1 MATLA
6 CAPVTFTAS
15 APRARGRVPASRSRA
30 ARSGAP
36 ARSIEARAT
45 AEATF
50 PEPSVLFAA
59 RETRCRVYIEHTD
72 AYQVVYHANYFK
84 FLARGREEALFGARG
99 GEIVAALTSGGS
111 KGGGTSS
118 DGDATPFLVAA
129 PTTRARA
136 ARFASP
142 ATLGDDLIVTSAVI
156 EVDANEKTVVFEQ
169 TVSDAAT
176 RETRF
181 AATTTV
187 VALFSSFAD
196 GDDGGETRAFGT
208 DRVTRDSWLA
218 LNAAEKRSVPSS
230 VPRAKYGTERG
241 GATPS
246 DANESAFSRERLFA
260 TKITLHRDELG
271 RGEFGFCEA
280 DVLRF
285 FERNRADAIGGS
297 AALARLKDERGIIVV
312 VSGMEDIAF
321 APGGMRALVAGEESE
336 TSAKRLRAV
345 FSRAATEVKRR
356 GLQIA
361 FAHELVAAPT
371 EGPDADAWS
380 SQAVVL
386 ARAEVTC
393 TCISAE
399 TGRPVRCPEEL
410 AARFATS

>member
-1 MATLA
+1 
-6 CAPVTFTAS
+6 
-15 APRARGRVPASRSRA
+15 
-30 ARSGAP
+30 
-36 ARSIEARAT
+36 
-45 AEATF
+45 
-50 PEPSVLFAA
+50 
-59 RETRCRVYIEHTD
+59 
-72 AYQVVYHANYFK
+72 
-84 FLARGREEALFGARG
+84 
-99 GEIVAALTSGGS
+99 
-111 KGGGTSS
+111 
-118 DGDATPFLVAA
+118 
-129 PTTRARA
+129 
-136 ARFASP
+136 
-142 ATLGDDLIVTSAVI
+142 VTSAVI

-169 TVSDAAT
+169 TVLDAAT

-208 DRVTRDSWLA
+208 DHPTWLA
-218 LNAAEKRSVPSS
+218 LNAAEKRSAPL
-230 VPRAKYGTERG
+230 GTERG

-246 DANESAFSRERLFA
+246 HANESAGRETFA
-260 TKITLHRDELG
+260 TKITLHREELG

-285 FERNRADAIGGS
+285 FERNRTDAIGGS

-321 APGGMRALVAGEESE
+321 APGGMRALVAGE
-336 TSAKRLRAV
+336 TRARTKKAPPRLRTV
-345 FSRAATEVKRR
+345 FSRSATEVKRR

-380 SQAVVL
+380 SEAVVL

-393 TCISAE
+393 TCLSAE

>member
-1 MATLA
+1 MVATLA

-99 GEIVAALTSGGS
+99 GEIVAALTSEGS

-129 PTTRARA
+129 PATRARA

-156 EVDANEKTVVFEQ
+156 EVDAREKTVVFEQ
-169 TVSDAAT
+169 TVVDAAT

-181 AATTTV
+181 AATTAV

-208 DRVTRDSWLA
+208 DHPTWLA
-218 LNAAEKRSVPSS
+218 LNAAEKRSAPL
-230 VPRAKYGTERG
+230 GTERG

-246 DANESAFSRERLFA
+246 HANESAGRETFA
-260 TKITLHRDELG
+260 TKITLHREELG

-285 FERNRADAIGGS
+285 FERNRTDAIGGS

-321 APGGMRALVAGEESE
+321 APGGMRALVAGE
-336 TSAKRLRAV
+336 TRARTKKAPPRLRTV
-345 FSRAATEVKRR
+345 FSRSATEVKRR

-380 SQAVVL
+380 SEAVVL

-393 TCISAE
+393 TCLSAE

>member
-1 MATLA
+1 MVATLA

-208 DRVTRDSWLA
+208 DHPTWLA
-218 LNAAEKRSVPSS
+218 LNAAEKRS

-246 DANESAFSRERLFA
+246 HANESAFSRERLFV

-285 FERNRADAIGGS
+285 FERNRTDAIGGS

-336 TSAKRLRAV
+336 TRTKKAPPRLRAV

-393 TCISAE
+393 TCLSAE

>member
-1 MATLA
+1 MVATLA

-50 PEPSVLFAA
+50 PEPSVSFAA

-84 FLARGREEALFGARG
+84 FLARGREEALFGERG
-99 GEIVAALTSGGS
+99 GEIVAALTSEGS
-111 KGGGTSS
+111 EGGGTSS

-129 PTTRARA
+129 PATRARA

-169 TVSDAAT
+169 TVLDAAT

-208 DRVTRDSWLA
+208 DHPTWLA
-218 LNAAEKRSVPSS
+218 LNAAEKRSAPL
-230 VPRAKYGTERG
+230 GTERG

-246 DANESAFSRERLFA
+246 HANESAGRETFA
-260 TKITLHRDELG
+260 TKITLHREELG

-285 FERNRADAIGGS
+285 FERNRTDAIGGS

-336 TSAKRLRAV
+336 TRSKKAPPRLRAV

-380 SQAVVL
+380 SEAVVL

-393 TCISAE
+393 TCLSAE
-399 TGRPVRCPEEL
+399 TGRPVRCPEDL
-410 AARFATS
+410 AARFAT

>member
-99 GEIVAALTSGGS
+99 GEIVAALTSEGS

-169 TVSDAAT
+169 TVLDAAT

-208 DRVTRDSWLA
+208 DHPTWLA
-218 LNAAEKRSVPSS
+218 LNAAEKRSVPL
-230 VPRAKYGTERG
+230 GTERG

-246 DANESAFSRERLFA
+246 HANESAGRETFA
-260 TKITLHRDELG
+260 TKITLHREELG

-285 FERNRADAIGGS
+285 FERNRTDAIGGS

-321 APGGMRALVAGEESE
+321 APGGMRALVAGE
-336 TSAKRLRAV
+336 TRARANKAPPRLKTV
-345 FSRAATEVKRR
+345 FSRSKTNVKRR

-361 FAHELVAAPT
+361 FAHELVATPS

-380 SQAVVL
+380 SEAVVL

-393 TCISAE
+393 TCLSAE
-399 TGRPVRCPEEL
+399 TGRPVRCPEDL
-410 AARFATS
+410 AARFAT

>member
-1 MATLA
+1 
-6 CAPVTFTAS
+6 
-15 APRARGRVPASRSRA
+15 
-30 ARSGAP
+30 
-36 ARSIEARAT
+36 
-45 AEATF
+45 
-50 PEPSVLFAA
+50 LFAA

-99 GEIVAALTSGGS
+99 GEIVAALTSEGS

-169 TVSDAAT
+169 TVLDAAT

-208 DRVTRDSWLA
+208 DHPTWLA
-218 LNAAEKRSVPSS
+218 LNAAEKRSAPL
-230 VPRAKYGTERG
+230 GTERG

-246 DANESAFSRERLFA
+246 HANESAGRETFA
-260 TKITLHRDELG
+260 TKITLHREELG

-285 FERNRADAIGGS
+285 FERNRTDAIGGS

-321 APGGMRALVAGEESE
+321 APGGMRALVAGE
-336 TSAKRLRAV
+336 TRARTKKAPPRLRTV
-345 FSRAATEVKRR
+345 FSRSATEVKRR

-380 SQAVVL
+380 SEAVVL

-393 TCISAE
+393 TCLSAE

>member
-393 TCISAE
+393 TCLSAE

>member
-1 MATLA
+1 MVATLA
-6 CAPVTFTAS
+6 CAPATFTGS
-15 APRARGRVPASRSRA
+15 APRARGRAPASRSRA
-30 ARSGAP
+30 ARPGAP
-36 ARSIEARAT
+36 TRSAEARAT
-45 AEATF
+45 AESTVS
-50 PEPSVLFAA
+50 ETSVESAA
-59 RETRCRVYIEHTD
+59 HETPCRVYIEHTD

-99 GEIVAALTSGGS
+99 GEIVAALTSEGS

-169 TVSDAAT
+169 TVLDAAT

-208 DRVTRDSWLA
+208 DHPTWLA
-218 LNAAEKRSVPSS
+218 LNAAEKRSVPL
-230 VPRAKYGTERG
+230 GTERG

-246 DANESAFSRERLFA
+246 HANESAGRETFA
-260 TKITLHRDELG
+260 TKITLHREELG

-285 FERNRADAIGGS
+285 FERNRTDAIGGS

-321 APGGMRALVAGEESE
+321 APGGMRALVAGE
-336 TSAKRLRAV
+336 TRARTKKAPPRLRTV
-345 FSRAATEVKRR
+345 FSRSATEVKRR

-380 SQAVVL
+380 SEAVVL

-393 TCISAE
+393 TCLSAE

-410 AARFATS
+410 AARFATT

>member
-1 MATLA
+1 MVATLA
-6 CAPVTFTAS
+6 CAPVTFAAS
-15 APRARGRVPASRSRA
+15 PPRARGRVPASRSRA

-36 ARSIEARAT
+36 ARSVEARAT

-169 TVSDAAT
+169 TVLDAAT

-208 DRVTRDSWLA
+208 DHVTRDSWLA
-218 LNAAEKRSVPSS
+218 LNAAEKRS

-285 FERNRADAIGGS
+285 FERNRTDAIGGS

-393 TCISAE
+393 TCLSAE

>member
-1 MATLA
+1 MVATLA

-30 ARSGAP
+30 ARYGAP

-99 GEIVAALTSGGS
+99 GEIVAALTSEGS

-142 ATLGDDLIVTSAVI
+142 ATLGDDLIVTSAVV
-156 EVDANEKTVVFEQ
+156 EVDSRKKTVTFEQ
-169 TVSDAAT
+169 TIVDAATRRVRFAATTVVVAVFSFLADGDGDGETRAT
-176 RETRF
+176 RETR
-181 AATTTV
+181 
-187 VALFSSFAD
+187 ALAP
-196 GDDGGETRAFGT
+196 GDPT
-208 DRVTRDSWLA
+208 WLA
-218 LNAAEKRSVPSS
+218 LNSTNASS
-230 VPRAKYGTERG
+230 NDA
-241 GATPS
+241 
-246 DANESAFSRERLFA
+246 ANESAGRKTFV
-260 TKITLHRDELG
+260 TPITLHCEELG

-280 DVLRF
+280 DALRF
-285 FERNRADAIGGS
+285 FERNRTDAIGGS

-321 APGGMRALVAGEESE
+321 APGGMRALVAGE
-336 TSAKRLRAV
+336 TRARANKAPPRLKTV
-345 FSRAATEVKRR
+345 FSRSKTNVKRR

-361 FAHELVAAPT
+361 FAHELVATPS

-380 SQAVVL
+380 SEAVVL

-393 TCISAE
+393 TCLSAE
-399 TGRPVRCPEEL
+399 TGRPVRCPEDL
-410 AARFATS
+410 AARFAT

>member
-1 MATLA
+1 MVATLA

-50 PEPSVLFAA
+50 PEPSVAFAA

-99 GEIVAALTSGGS
+99 GEIVAALTSEGS
-111 KGGGTSS
+111 EVGGTSS

-129 PTTRARA
+129 PATRARA

-156 EVDANEKTVVFEQ
+156 EVDAREKTVVFEQ
-169 TVSDAAT
+169 TVVDAAT

-181 AATTTV
+181 AATTAV

-196 GDDGGETRAFGT
+196 GDDGDDGETFEPDHPT
-208 DRVTRDSWLA
+208 WLA
-218 LNAAEKRSVPSS
+218 LNAAEKRSDEPTRVENAGSDEPS
-230 VPRAKYGTERG
+230 TRG
-241 GATPS
+241 GR
-246 DANESAFSRERLFA
+246 SAFV
-260 TKITLHRDELG
+260 TKITLHREELG

-285 FERNRADAIGGS
+285 FERNRTDAIGGS

-321 APGGMRALVAGEESE
+321 APGGMRALVAREK
-336 TSAKRLRAV
+336 TKKAPPRLRTV
-345 FSRAATEVKRR
+345 FSRCETSVKRR

-361 FAHELVAAPT
+361 FAHELVALAPT
-371 EGPDADAWS
+371 EGPDLDAWS

-393 TCISAE
+393 TCLSAE

-410 AARFATS
+410 AARFAT

>member
-1 MATLA
+1 VATLA

-169 TVSDAAT
+169 TVLDAAT

-208 DRVTRDSWLA
+208 DHPTWLA
-218 LNAAEKRSVPSS
+218 LNAAEKRS

-246 DANESAFSRERLFA
+246 HANESAGRGTLFA
-260 TKITLHRDELG
+260 TKITLHREELG

-285 FERNRADAIGGS
+285 FERNRTDAIGGS

-336 TSAKRLRAV
+336 TRTKKAPPRLRAV

-380 SQAVVL
+380 SEAVVL

-393 TCISAE
+393 TCLSAE

>member
-1 MATLA
+1 MVATLA

-99 GEIVAALTSGGS
+99 GEIVAALTSEGS

-169 TVSDAAT
+169 TVLDAAT

-208 DRVTRDSWLA
+208 DHPTWLA
-218 LNAAEKRSVPSS
+218 LNAAEKRSVPL
-230 VPRAKYGTERG
+230 GTERYRD
-241 GATPS
+241 ATPS
-246 DANESAFSRERLFA
+246 HANENAGRGTLFA
-260 TKITLHRDELG
+260 TKITLHREELG

-285 FERNRADAIGGS
+285 FERNRTDAIGGS

-312 VSGMEDIAF
+312 VSGMEDIAC
-321 APGGMRALVAGEESE
+321 APGGLRSLVAGEESE
-336 TSAKRLRAV
+336 TRTKKAPPRLRAV

-380 SQAVVL
+380 SEAVVL

-393 TCISAE
+393 TCLSAE

>member
-1 MATLA
+1 MVATLA

-50 PEPSVLFAA
+50 PEPSVAFAA

-99 GEIVAALTSGGS
+99 GEIVAALTSEGS
-111 KGGGTSS
+111 EGGGTSS

-129 PTTRARA
+129 PATRARA

-156 EVDANEKTVVFEQ
+156 EVDAREKTVVFEQ
-169 TVSDAAT
+169 TVVDAAT

-181 AATTTV
+181 AATTAV

-196 GDDGGETRAFGT
+196 GDDGDDGETFEPDHPT
-208 DRVTRDSWLA
+208 WLA
-218 LNAAEKRSVPSS
+218 LNAAEKRSDEPTRVENAGSDEPST
-230 VPRAKYGTERG
+230 RGER
-241 GATPS
+241 
-246 DANESAFSRERLFA
+246 SAFV
-260 TKITLHRDELG
+260 TKITLHREELG

-285 FERNRADAIGGS
+285 FERNRTDAIGGS

-321 APGGMRALVAGEESE
+321 APGGMRALVARDK
-336 TSAKRLRAV
+336 TKKAPPRLRTV
-345 FSRAATEVKRR
+345 FSRCETSVKRR

-361 FAHELVAAPT
+361 FAHELVALAPT
-371 EGPDADAWS
+371 EGPDLDAWS

-393 TCISAE
+393 TCLSAE

-410 AARFATS
+410 AARFAT

>member
-1 MATLA
+1 MVATLA

-99 GEIVAALTSGGS
+99 GEIVAALTSEGS

-169 TVSDAAT
+169 TVLDAAT

-208 DRVTRDSWLA
+208 DRPTWLA
-218 LNAAEKRSVPSS
+218 LNAAEKRSVPLS
-230 VPRAKYGTERG
+230 VPLGTERG

-246 DANESAFSRERLFA
+246 HANESAGRGTLFA
-260 TKITLHRDELG
+260 TKITLHREELG

-285 FERNRADAIGGS
+285 FERNRTDAIGGS

-336 TSAKRLRAV
+336 TRTKKAPPRLRAV
-345 FSRAATEVKRR
+345 FSRAATEVRRR

-380 SQAVVL
+380 SEAVVL

-393 TCISAE
+393 TCLSAE

>member
-99 GEIVAALTSGGS
+99 GEIVAALTSEGS

-169 TVSDAAT
+169 TVLDAAT

-208 DRVTRDSWLA
+208 DHPTWLA
-218 LNAAEKRSVPSS
+218 LNAAEKRSAPL
-230 VPRAKYGTERG
+230 GTERG

-246 DANESAFSRERLFA
+246 HANESAGRETFA
-260 TKITLHRDELG
+260 TKITLHREELG

-285 FERNRADAIGGS
+285 FERNRTDAIGGS

-321 APGGMRALVAGEESE
+321 APGGMRALVAREK
-336 TSAKRLRAV
+336 TKKAPPRLRTV
-345 FSRAATEVKRR
+345 FSRCETSVKRR

-380 SQAVVL
+380 SEAVVL

-393 TCISAE
+393 TCLSAE

>member
-99 GEIVAALTSGGS
+99 GEIVAALTSEGS

-169 TVSDAAT
+169 TVLDAAT

-196 GDDGGETRAFGT
+196 GDDGGETLAFGT
-208 DRVTRDSWLA
+208 DHPTWLA
-218 LNAAEKRSVPSS
+218 LNAAEKRSVPL
-230 VPRAKYGTERG
+230 GTERG

-246 DANESAFSRERLFA
+246 HANESAGRETFA
-260 TKITLHRDELG
+260 TKITLHREELG

-285 FERNRADAIGGS
+285 FERNRTDAIGGS

-321 APGGMRALVAGEESE
+321 APGGMRALVAGE
-336 TSAKRLRAV
+336 TRARTKKAPPRLRTV
-345 FSRAATEVKRR
+345 FSRSATEVKRR

-380 SQAVVL
+380 SEAVVL

-393 TCISAE
+393 TCLSAE

>member
-1 MATLA
+1 MVATLA

-99 GEIVAALTSGGS
+99 GEIVAALTSEGS

-169 TVSDAAT
+169 TVLDAAT

-208 DRVTRDSWLA
+208 DHPTWLA
-218 LNAAEKRSVPSS
+218 LNAAEKRSAPL
-230 VPRAKYGTERG
+230 GTERG

-246 DANESAFSRERLFA
+246 HANESAGRETFA
-260 TKITLHRDELG
+260 TKITLHREELG

-280 DVLRF
+280 DALRF
-285 FERNRADAIGGS
+285 FERNRTDAIGGS

-321 APGGMRALVAGEESE
+321 APGGMRALVAGE
-336 TSAKRLRAV
+336 TRARANKAPPRLKTV
-345 FSRAATEVKRR
+345 FSRSKTNVKRR

-361 FAHELVAAPT
+361 FAHELVATPS

-380 SQAVVL
+380 SEAVVL

-393 TCISAE
+393 TCLSAE
-399 TGRPVRCPEEL
+399 TGRPVRCPEDL
-410 AARFATS
+410 AARFAT

>member
-1 MATLA
+1 MVATLA

-50 PEPSVLFAA
+50 PEPSVAFAA

-99 GEIVAALTSGGS
+99 GEIVAALTSEGS

-129 PTTRARA
+129 PATRARA

-142 ATLGDDLIVTSAVI
+142 ATLGDDLIVTSAVV
-156 EVDANEKTVVFEQ
+156 EVDSRKKTVTFEQ
-169 TVSDAAT
+169 TIVDAATRRVRFAATTVVVAVFSFLADGDGDGETRAT
-176 RETRF
+176 RETR
-181 AATTTV
+181 
-187 VALFSSFAD
+187 ALAP
-196 GDDGGETRAFGT
+196 GDPT
-208 DRVTRDSWLA
+208 WLA
-218 LNAAEKRSVPSS
+218 LNSTNASS
-230 VPRAKYGTERG
+230 NDA
-241 GATPS
+241 
-246 DANESAFSRERLFA
+246 ANESAGRKTFV
-260 TKITLHRDELG
+260 TPITLHREELG

-280 DVLRF
+280 DALRF
-285 FERNRADAIGGS
+285 FERNRTDAIGGS

-321 APGGMRALVAGEESE
+321 APGGMRALVAGE
-336 TSAKRLRAV
+336 TRARANKAPPRLKTV
-345 FSRAATEVKRR
+345 FSRSKTNVKRR

-361 FAHELVAAPT
+361 FAHELVATPS

-380 SQAVVL
+380 SEAVVL

-393 TCISAE
+393 TCLSAE
-399 TGRPVRCPEEL
+399 TGRPVRCPEDL
-410 AARFATS
+410 AARFAT

>member
-1 MATLA
+1 MVATLA

-99 GEIVAALTSGGS
+99 GEIVAALTSEGS

-169 TVSDAAT
+169 TVLDAAT

-208 DRVTRDSWLA
+208 DHPTWLA
-218 LNAAEKRSVPSS
+218 LNAAEKRRDEPTRVENAGSDEPST
-230 VPRAKYGTERG
+230 RGER
-241 GATPS
+241 
-246 DANESAFSRERLFA
+246 SAFV
-260 TKITLHRDELG
+260 TKITLHREELG

-285 FERNRADAIGGS
+285 FERNRTDAIGGS

-321 APGGMRALVAGEESE
+321 APGGMRALVAGE
-336 TSAKRLRAV
+336 TRARTKKAPPRLRTV
-345 FSRAATEVKRR
+345 FSRSATEVKRR

-380 SQAVVL
+380 SEAVVL

-393 TCISAE
+393 TCLSAE